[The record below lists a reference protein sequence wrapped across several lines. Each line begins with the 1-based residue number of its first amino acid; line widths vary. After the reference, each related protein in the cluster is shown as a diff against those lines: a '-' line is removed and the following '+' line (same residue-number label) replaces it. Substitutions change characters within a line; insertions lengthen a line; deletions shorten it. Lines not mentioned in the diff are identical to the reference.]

1 MAVHPAVPAGRWPEL
16 GPPAGLRDGGRR
28 KPVPTL
34 HDVRPGIGD
43 VANAIVL
50 TDVGAR
56 LDRPAG
62 VPLSNPPVS
71 SGGLRTKWS
80 WALATSGLLHAAVA
94 AFLLAVGS
102 TAILI
107 EGADDAGITMLGN
120 AANDELQ
127 AGEPADQ
134 DVTQVTIISMLPA
147 QPIATVDAEAVAVD
161 AAEPVTATSPA
172 SEVIE
177 AAPADA
183 VEPVRDAAAEPVAPE
198 SAVPVPESTTAPQVL
213 TAETVDPAEDNRI
226 APHVETQDAE
236 SAPAAESAIV
246 PPSAVVTPAESPPA
260 AAGPASQPV
269 ERMQPETETQPA
281 ATDEIRVSEAE
292 TIRAE
297 EDVPVVKPEPEE
309 AKQPERKKPEPKKAE
324 PGKAEAKPAPQK
336 KVEKAE
342 KAEKPARESADGARG
357 NGRANVRK
365 GTANGAQD
373 GRTVAKGKG
382 GKSGAGN
389 AAVSNYPGKVAAK
402 LRRAARSISRSA
414 IRKAK
419 NEVQV
424 GFTVR
429 ADGSVGGVR
438 ITRSSGSPE
447 LDRAALTVVQRA
459 APFPPIPE
467 GAGRSSW
474 AFALPLGVAR

>member
-43 VANAIVL
+43 IANAIVL
-50 TDVGAR
+50 TDAGAR

-62 VPLSNPPVS
+62 VPLSSPS
-71 SGGLRTKWS
+71 ASGTGLRTKWP
-80 WALATSGLLHAAVA
+80 WALAASGVLHAAVA
-94 AFLLAVGS
+94 AFLLVAGS

-107 EGADDAGITMLGN
+107 EGSDDAGITMLGN

-226 APHVETQDAE
+226 APQVETQDAE

-246 PPSAVVTPAESPPA
+246 PPAAVAIPAESPPA
-260 AAGPASQPV
+260 ASSPAPQPV
-269 ERMQPETETQPA
+269 ERLQPETETQPA
-281 ATDEIRVSEAE
+281 ATDEVRVSEAE

-309 AKQPERKKPEPKKAE
+309 VKQPERKKPETKKAE
-324 PGKAEAKPAPQK
+324 PQKAETKPAREK
-336 KVEKAE
+336 KAE
-342 KAEKPARESADGARG
+342 KAEKPARENADGARG
-357 NGRANVRK
+357 NGRANTRK

-419 NEVQV
+419 NDVQV

-429 ADGSVGGVR
+429 ADGSVGGIR